1 MKTLEPLVDS
11 PVGDSSAAPDDVLQE
26 EARIWLRRLTSGKV
40 TQWDAQA
47 FKRWQGVSPAHQ
59 SAFEEAKRQWQHMGP
74 VIGDLLRIDPK
85 AASFHERTLRGA
97 SLGRRAFL
105 GAAVSTAAVAAVA
118 VAYPPLGMWPSP
130 GEWAADY
137 RTATGEQRVLT
148 LSDRVSVTL
157 NTQTSARRQTAGED
171 TTGLDLISGEAAI
184 DLQGTGRTFSVVAG
198 VGRSVAE
205 SGRFEV
211 RYLDDRICVT
221 CIEGGVLVVHPNGRR
236 LLQAHQQTIY
246 DARSVSGV
254 AGVEATTLSAWRRG
268 ELLFKQAP
276 LAQVLKE
283 INRYRPGRV
292 VLMNS
297 SVRDSAVSGRFAI
310 ADLDSALLQ
319 IQHSFDLS
327 ARSLPGSVLVL
338 S

>member
-1 MKTLEPLVDS
+1 MKTSDSLVDS
-11 PVGDSSAAPDDVLQE
+11 PVGDSSAASGVLQE
-26 EARIWLRRLTSGKV
+26 EARIWLRRLTSGEV

-47 FKRWQGVSPAHQ
+47 FKQWHGASPAHQ
-59 SAFEEAKRQWQHMGP
+59 SALEEAKRQWQHMRP
-74 VIGDLLRIDPK
+74 VIGELLRIDPD
-85 AASFHERTLRGA
+85 AATFHERTLRGPYP
-97 SLGRRAFL
+97 GRRAFL

-118 VAYPPLGMWPSP
+118 VAYPPLGIWPSP
-130 GEWAADY
+130 SEWAADY
-137 RTATGEQRVLT
+137 RTATGEQRVLA

-157 NTQTSARRQTAGED
+157 NTQTSVRRQTAGED

-184 DLQGTGRTFSVVAG
+184 DLQGMGKGFSVAAG
-198 VGRSVAE
+198 AGRSVAE

-211 RYLDDRICVT
+211 RHLDDRICVT
-221 CIEGGVLVVHPNGRR
+221 CIEGTVSVVHPNGGRS
-236 LLQAHQQTIY
+236 LQARQQTIY

-254 AGVEATTLSAWRRG
+254 AGVEATALSVWRRG

-276 LAQVLKE
+276 LALVLEE

-292 VLMNS
+292 VLMS
-297 SVRDSAVSGRFAI
+297 ASVRDSAVSGRFAI
-310 ADLDSALLQ
+310 ADLDSVLLQ

-327 ARSLPGSVLVL
+327 ARSLPGRVLIL